1 MTDLDRRVEEALST
15 LPGPDADTTARALR
29 LAFDALPTP
38 RRSRRRGFLVPAG
51 VAIAAAAA
59 GAALAAAGGLDLRRG
74 SSRPSPPAAALAIGE
89 LRLPPGLEGLA
100 VLAGERTWSRTRA
113 GFAIEGLGVSA
124 VELSPNGRYLAAGIG
139 ESLVALTPAGARVW
153 SHPTTGPVVA
163 AAWAPNPNPIY
174 VAYVVRAAATTEL
187 RLIEGDGDHDRL
199 IARGVAAQRPVWRAD
214 ALRLWFA
221 TRDGRP
227 GGYDLAAGRLL
238 PRGDVPPTTLAPV
251 GLRGA
256 HRALARIRR
265 GWVVRAE
272 AGTGAGVVVAKRDRS
287 RSNQTGGRP
296 GQTTNNVADKLLIK
310 PTWRSP
316 GSTPTTPG
324 RQVIRQTTTNRRQ
337 S

>member
-51 VAIAAAAA
+51 AAF
-59 GAALAAAGGLDLRRG
+59 AAAGGLDLRSG

-100 VLAGERTWSRTRA
+100 VLAGGRTWSRTRA

-139 ESLVALTPAGARVW
+139 ESLVALTPAGARVG
-153 SHPTTGPVVA
+153 SHPTTGRIVS

-174 VAYVVRAAATTEL
+174 VAYVVRAAGTTEL

-227 GGYDLAAGRLL
+227 GGVR
-238 PRGDVPPTTLAPV
+238 PRGGSALATRRRPANDPRP
-251 GLRGA
+251 GGTPR
-256 HRALARIRR
+256 RTARIRADPARLGGARR
-265 GWVVRAE
+265 GRNGGWRGRRDIPARHARRDVGNGTARGLPKPGADPVR
-272 AGTGAGVVVAKRDRS
+272 
-287 RSNQTGGRP
+287 P
-296 GQTTNNVADKLLIK
+296 
-310 PTWRSP
+310 PTPW
-316 GSTPTTPG
+316 PT
-324 RQVIRQTTTNRRQ
+324 
-337 S
+337 SF